1 MLDAAV
7 VESSAGSSE
16 GDAAVSSVALTVG
29 VGEVRSVDIA
39 VELERLW
46 RFAVEDLSERF
57 GVAEIFHD
65 VVEIAEVS
73 VGWFARL
80 GTSKGD
86 CSHDVRAALGEI

>member
-16 GDAAVSSVALTVG
+16 GDAVSSVALTVG
-29 VGEVRSVDIA
+29 VGEVRSVDLA

-46 RFAVEDLSERF
+46 RFAVEDMSERF

-73 VGWFARL
+73 VGWFAGL
-80 GTSKGD
+80 STSKGD